1 MAIRQVT
8 SNGIKQASNAGSF
21 KKTGPFTQDFKI
33 LALKPGATYK
43 IRVLPPNNDEK
54 TYTENYDGFAVAFP
68 SHYGVGDNA
77 KEFCLCPNRVA
88 PRYRVKCPMC
98 VEYSEGKSTGRS
110 KLNFYYYMNVVLLSK
125 HEGIE
130 RTDAE
135 GKLIVYTVRIPKPTF
150 FDVLAAYCDNP
161 DRAVAD
167 PFSIDKGCAISV
179 TVTEK
184 KAGEKKFPNYQIQ
197 FNEASVGDLTP
208 KIRESDIKELRHIY
222 RFIPTNAA
230 MRNIADGMP
239 IAEAMDVF
247 GKIDI
252 VTGKQI
258 GGTKEE
264 EKPAEAP
271 KAAIVDDLDDLA
283 DFGDAPAKAP
293 VKAVPVVDV
302 TDDLDDLVVDSDD
315 LGNDDEMPL

>member
-8 SNGIKQASNAGSF
+8 TAGIKKDSAAGSF
-21 KKTGPFTQDFKI
+21 KKSAAFVEGFRM
-33 LALKPGATYK
+33 LSLKAGATYK
-43 IRVLPPNNDEK
+43 MRILPPNNDEK
-54 TYTENYDGFAVAFP
+54 VYSEPYDGFAVSLP

-77 KEFCLCPNRVA
+77 KEMCVCPNRLA

-98 VEYSEGKSTGRS
+98 VEFSEGKSTKRS
-110 KLNFYYYMNVVLLSK
+110 KLSFYYYMNIVLLSK

-130 RTDAE
+130 RTDSE

-150 FDVLAAYCDNP
+150 YDVLANYCENP

-167 PFSIDKGCAISV
+167 PFSLEKGCAVSV

-184 KAGEKKFPNYQIQ
+184 KVGLDKFPNYQIQ

-208 KIRESDIKELRHIY
+208 KIRIEDIKDLRYIVRY
-222 RFIPTNAA
+222 IPTNAA

-247 GKIDI
+247 GKIDT

-258 GGTKEE
+258 GGATESEAE
-264 EKPAEAP
+264 EKA
-271 KAAIVDDLDDLA
+271 KDKAIVDDLDDLSN
-283 DFGDAPAKAP
+283 FGDAPAAAKPA
-293 VKAVPVVDV
+293 ADA
-302 TDDLDDLVVDSDD
+302 TDDLADLVVDSDD
-315 LGNDDEMPL
+315 LGDDEMAL